1 MLLGERSRSRDTS
14 MATESRSALDPAMKL
29 LLDEDVPVQLAEPLR
44 RLLREHQVDHVQDL
58 GWKGKK
64 DRFLLPDA
72 SGKGYDAL
80 ITNDSA
86 QLDSAEET
94 RAIRDSGM
102 HHIRYRHDTR
112 RGVDGLAFAMAAV
125 MAAIRPVIRELG
137 DAQTQQLV
145 EIQAIQPT
153 RRHKITDPRV
163 DPPRYWPRHAGGVMR
178 SRRRHSGDGG

>member
-1 MLLGERSRSRDTS
+1 
-14 MATESRSALDPAMKL
+14 MKL
-29 LLDEDVPVQLAEPLR
+29 LLDEDVPVQLVEPLR
-44 RLLREHQVDHVQDL
+44 RLLRGHQ
-58 GWKGKK
+58 

-80 ITNDSA
+80 LTNDGA

-112 RGVDGLAFAMAAV
+112 RGIDGLTLAMAAV
-125 MAAIRPVIRELG
+125 MAAIRPAVRELD
-137 DAQTQQLV
+137 DAHSQLLV

-153 RRHKITDPRV
+153 KRYKITDPQV
-163 DPPRYWPRHAGGVMR
+163 DPPPYWPRHGGVMR
-178 SRRRHSGDGG
+178 ARRRRNSDGG

>member
-1 MLLGERSRSRDTS
+1 
-14 MATESRSALDPAMKL
+14 MKL
-29 LLDEDVPVQLAEPLR
+29 LLDEDVPVQLVEPLR

-64 DRFLLPDA
+64 DCFLLPDA

-94 RAIRDSGM
+94 RAIRESGM

-112 RGVDGLAFAMAAV
+112 RGIDGLALAMASV
-125 MAAIRPVIRELG
+125 MAAIRPVVRELD
-137 DAQTQQLV
+137 DADGQRLV
-145 EIQAIQPT
+145 EIQAILPT
-153 RRHKITDPRV
+153 RRYKITDPRV
-163 DPPRYWPRHAGGVMR
+163 DPRPYWPSRPGPVTR
-178 SRRRHSGDGG
+178 SRRRRTNGHG

>member
-1 MLLGERSRSRDTS
+1 
-14 MATESRSALDPAMKL
+14 MKL
-29 LLDEDVPVQLAEPLR
+29 LLDEDVPVQLVEPLR

-64 DRFLLPDA
+64 DHFLLPDA

-86 QLDSAEET
+86 QLDSVEET

-112 RGVDGLAFAMAAV
+112 RGIDGLALAMAAV
-125 MAAIRPVIRELG
+125 MAAIRPVVRELD
-137 DAQTQQLV
+137 DADEQRLV
-145 EIQAIQPT
+145 EIQAILPT
-153 RRHKITDPRV
+153 KRHQITDPRV
-163 DPPRYWPRHAGGVMR
+163 DPPPYWPRRAGAVTR
-178 SRRRHSGDGG
+178 SRKHRRVDG

>member
-1 MLLGERSRSRDTS
+1 MR
-14 MATESRSALDPAMKL
+14 L
-29 LLDEDVPVQLAEPLR
+29 LLDEDVPVQLVEPLR

-72 SGKGYDAL
+72 TRKGYDAL
-80 ITNDSA
+80 LTNDSA

-94 RAIRDSGM
+94 RAIRDSRM

-112 RGVDGLAFAMAAV
+112 RGIDGLALAMAAV
-125 MAAIRPVIRELG
+125 MAVIRPVIRELN
-137 DAQTQQLV
+137 DAQNQRLV

-153 RRHKITDPRV
+153 KR
-163 DPPRYWPRHAGGVMR
+163 
-178 SRRRHSGDGG
+178 